1 MIKGINLIPDDIKK
15 GWLKKKVRKAL
26 LGAGIAY
33 FVLLGGVVVQ
43 QRSAVAA
50 KRVEAAQAA
59 AEKEGLLS
67 KGSGYL
73 DLSKRL
79 QLAKQ
84 SEAELSKKLGAAAG
98 LSRIAWSN
106 VLKRI
111 SNDVPEGLWLR
122 GVSSSDAEAG
132 GKRIRVLGSA
142 AANRAV
148 ADFIFTLENSGYFS
162 SVTLAYTQ
170 KRELEAGHV
179 YDFEVY
185 MNLRKNEDT
194 TNDW

>member
-15 GWLKKKVRKAL
+15 GRLRQKVRKAII
-26 LGAGIAY
+26 GACMAY
-33 FVLLGGVVVQ
+33 LVLLGGVFIQ

-50 KRVEAAQAA
+50 KRAAAAQAA
-59 AEKEGLLS
+59 AEKEALLS

-73 DLSKRL
+73 ELSKRL
-79 QLAKQ
+79 QLVKQ
-84 SEAELSKKLGAAAG
+84 SEAELSRKLGAAAG
-98 LSRIAWSN
+98 LSRTAWSN

-111 SNDVPEGLWLR
+111 SSDVPDGLWLR

-142 AANRAV
+142 VANRAI

-170 KRELEAGHV
+170 KRELEDANV
-179 YDFEVY
+179 YDFELY
-185 MNLRKNEDT
+185 MNLRKTDET
-194 TNDW
+194 THGW

>member
-1 MIKGINLIPDDIKK
+1 MINGINLIPDDIKK

-26 LGAGIAY
+26 IAAGIAY
-33 FVLLGGVVVQ
+33 FVLLGGVLVQ
-43 QRSAVAA
+43 QRSAIAA

-73 DLSKRL
+73 ELAKRL

-98 LSRIAWSN
+98 LSRTAWSN

-122 GVSSSDAEAG
+122 GVSSSDGDGG

-162 SVTLAYTQ
+162 YVTLAYTQ

-179 YDFEVY
+179 YDFELY
-185 MNLRKNEDT
+185 MNLRKNEET
-194 TNDW
+194 THDW